1 MPPSESYRPPGAL
14 VSHLSEFCGLRKNR
28 QVEHTQGLEIH
39 HLDLSPLRIKA
50 PVFVPFVI
58 PTTLAAHEKIDSAGL
73 GSVLD
78 AILDHATS
86 SNHEWSAVLIGGD
99 LTPDCEDML
108 RELSTYKVAVLDRRA
123 ADSIV
128 NAKNKN
134 EKQRALVT
142 AISKSIGPTTL
153 SPYVVGNL
161 AVGPHFFGRAQVLNR
176 ILNGKNYTIIGT
188 RRIGKTSLMNEVRRQ
203 LKRRHKKLIDI
214 DVYASINTGTT
225 DVLAAILRS
234 LFERTTEVDRLV
246 ADPSLP
252 ARFPSLLKSIAQERD
267 IRIAV
272 FIDEMDRL
280 LEADAKRGYETTN
293 ILRETFQQHDPLLRI
308 FIAGFRRVREAEIKN
323 DTPLFNFTMP
333 EFLHAFTLEE
343 TTEMVEA
350 PLSLLGIVIN
360 DPEFASIVYTETGG
374 LPELIQICCNHVIDS
389 YERCG
394 EVLSSNDLMSRVFH
408 TTLFQQKIWS
418 TFSANT
424 NDFEELLCY
433 LLIQD
438 AVVAGKQLETFEFGM
453 KEADKLYNSCGIH
466 LRTAELR
473 EVIENLSIA
482 GIVSMPAPNSPR
494 RRFAV
499 PQLGRYIY
507 EHDIEA
513 SVENAKSRCLTLGTN
528 ALWVEK

>member
-1 MPPSESYRPPGAL
+1 MSASESYRPPGAL
-14 VSHLSEFCGLRKNR
+14 LSHLSEFCGFRKNR
-28 QVEHTQGLEIH
+28 QVENTQGLEIH
-39 HLDLSPLRIKA
+39 YLDLSSLRIKA

-58 PTTLAAHEKIDSAGL
+58 PTSLAGHDKIDSSGL
-73 GSVLD
+73 ASVLD

-86 SNHEWSAVLIGGD
+86 SNHEWSVVLLGGD
-99 LTPDCEDML
+99 LTADCEDML
-108 RELSTYKVAVLDRRA
+108 RELATYKVAVLDRRST
-123 ADSIV
+123 DSIV
-128 NAKNKN
+128 AVKNKN
-134 EKQRALVT
+134 EKLRALVM
-142 AISKSIGPTTL
+142 ALSKSIGPTTL
-153 SPYVVGNL
+153 SPYVAGNL
-161 AVGPHFFGRAQVLNR
+161 AVGPHFFGRVQVLNR

-203 LKRRHKKLIDI
+203 LKRRHKKLVDI
-214 DVYASINTGTT
+214 DVYASINTGTA
-225 DVLAAILRS
+225 DVLAAILRP
-234 LFERTTEVDRLV
+234 LFDRAAEVERLV

-252 ARFPSLLKSIAQERD
+252 ARFPSFLKSIVQERD
-267 IRIAV
+267 IRLAV

-280 LEADAKRGYETTN
+280 LEVDAKRGYETTN
-293 ILRETFQQHDPLLRI
+293 ILRETFQQYDPLLRI
-308 FIAGFRRVREAEIKN
+308 FIAGFRRVREAEIRN

-343 TTEMVEA
+343 TKDMVEA
-350 PLSLLGIVIN
+350 PLSLLGIVLT
-360 DPEFASIVYTETGG
+360 DPELASLIYTETGG
-374 LPELIQICCNHVIDS
+374 LPELIQMCCNHVIES

-394 EVLSSNDLMSRVFH
+394 EVPSSSDLMSRMFQS
-408 TTLFQQKIWS
+408 TLFQQKIWS

-438 AVVAGKQLETFEFGM
+438 AVRGGKQLETFEFGM
-453 KEADKLYNSCGIH
+453 KEADRLYNSCGIH

-473 EVIENLSIA
+473 EIIENLSIA
-482 GIVSMPAPNSPR
+482 GIVSVPAPNSPR

-513 SVENAKSRCLTLGTN
+513 SVENAKSRCLYLGTN